1 MIHKII
7 STIGLGIL
15 GIDPITAVYL
25 LTMSLR
31 REKKTKITIF
41 FLSFAG
47 FSIVIGAALST
58 VFGAAAVEILE
69 KIMPD
74 DNSPFWAVLNFSIS
88 VFIFIWVFKKLLVKG
103 RKKEENKRTISGSYF
118 KHVTTGF
125 IFVLTCFTDPT
136 YYAVLLLGE
145 PTKNFFTA
153 AMLII
158 IWFVVSQFM
167 AIMVYIANELNALDK
182 LTGFTEKIKQKN
194 LKPITYIFY
203 AILLIIAILLLVDTG
218 HYLFAGKYL
227 F

>member
-125 IFVLTCFTDPT
+125 IFALTCFTDPT
-136 YYAVLLLGE
+136 YYAVLLLGG

-203 AILLIIAILLLVDTG
+203 GILLIIAILLLVDTG